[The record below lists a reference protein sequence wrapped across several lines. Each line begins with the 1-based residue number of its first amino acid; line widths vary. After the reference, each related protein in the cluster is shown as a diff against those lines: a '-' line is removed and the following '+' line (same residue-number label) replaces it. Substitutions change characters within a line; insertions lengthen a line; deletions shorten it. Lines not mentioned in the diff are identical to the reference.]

1 MCPTKVKLKGISNML
16 NLCEM
21 DISPAK
27 KGDVALDSASAKGL
41 LESLSGYWS
50 LIDGITK
57 IHAEYKFK
65 NFKKALDFVNEL
77 GAIADAAMHH
87 PDIKLGWGYVHLDIQ
102 THSIGGLH
110 QADFVLAAKADKIFS
125 GLTK

>member
-1 MCPTKVKLKGISNML
+1 ML

-27 KGDVALDSASAKGL
+27 KGDVALDSSNAKDL
-41 LESLSGYWS
+41 LESLSDHWI
-50 LIDGITK
+50 LIDGFTK

-65 NFKKALDFVNEL
+65 NFKKALGFVNEL
-77 GAIADAAMHH
+77 GAIADAARHH
-87 PDIKLGWGYVHLDIQ
+87 PDIRLGWGYVHLDIQ

-110 QADFVLAAKADKIFS
+110 QADFILAAKADKIFS